1 MPPDYQFPGA
11 GYFPFFILTPSP
23 PASLRVNSARRKNP
37 CLHGSSNTES
47 PCLLQADMR
56 GFFAL
61 PHSASNDRLKSFFSD
76 LTGRRFPGML
86 SANPWAGAVHPPFR
100 LREKDLNIL
109 FISSFCPPLCK
120 RVRPERL
127 HTPRA
132 QITAVQLEKKRQESG
147 SRESGKAGMTPGNKT
162 ECDGGDCRP

>member
-1 MPPDYQFPGA
+1 VPPDYQFPGA

-120 RVRPERL
+120 RVGQSGCTRPGRRL
-127 HTPRA
+127 PQFSWKRKGRSRA
-132 QITAVQLEKKRQESG
+132 HVKAAR
-147 SRESGKAGMTPGNKT
+147 RE
-162 ECDGGDCRP
+162 